1 MYDLS
6 NFKTKV
12 TSSVNWQTFA
22 KCAFLHNPEISHFL
36 KSEIEIE
43 QILKKELLERAKKNR
58 NLFLFSAQ
66 F

>member
-22 KCAFLHNPEISHFL
+22 KCAFLHHNPEISHFL

-43 QILKKELLERAKKNR
+43 WILKRESLERAKKI
-58 NLFLFSAQ
+58 
-66 F
+66 

>member
-43 QILKKELLERAKKNR
+43 WILKRESLERAKKI
-58 NLFLFSAQ
+58 
-66 F
+66 